1 MALHDRWDNEAG
13 LAGKTLDDIQVVI
26 RRERPGELV
35 RAQQRR
41 DLLGRLWR
49 TENELATAER
59 AQLLRK
65 ARESNAA
72 KHRGDLLL
80 FKQKL
85 KAQAAASSAE
95 AQKALQGETK
105 IELEA
110 TTKRAEVEEL
120 RALDAAL
127 TSDPDW
133 QLDNAEEQLKSAE
146 NVRVSV
152 ALNPLSGFTVEYTID
167 KPTSDDTDASTG
179 QYVIVIKLH
188 GEHIA
193 SSPASV
199 MCWGESL
206 FTASAL
212 PAFAFA
218 PPTATGS
225 SPHNQSGLLAGTTTA
240 PRRKDRAGGRKSR
253 STAAAVEESTS
264 LSFSLLS
271 LNGPGPTPDATL
283 SMSPPSSSSPASPF
297 SYPAAP
303 PSPSTSASSSSPA
316 SPFSFSTMPLTPTS
330 ASSSSPASQFS
341 FTAPAT
347 LAPGEPT
354 AHFSFSSPSL
364 FASSSSSP
372 FAPAT
377 PTPTSSSSSSSSSSP
392 SPSVFAFGSPTPSEP
407 ANLE

>member
-1 MALHDRWDNEAG
+1 MVLHDRWDNEAG

-41 DLLGRLWR
+41 DLLTRLWR
-49 TENELATAER
+49 TEDELATAER
-59 AQLLRK
+59 TIRLRE
-65 ARESNAA
+65 ARERNVA

-80 FKQKL
+80 FKQKI
-85 KAQAAASSAE
+85 KAQAASSAD

-133 QLDNAEEQLKSAE
+133 QLDNNAEEQLKSAD

-152 ALNPLSGFTVEYTID
+152 ALNPLSGFTVEYTIE
-167 KPTSDDTDASTG
+167 KPTSDDANASTG
-179 QYVIVIKLH
+179 QYVIIVKLH
-188 GEHIA
+188 GEHIT

-206 FTASAL
+206 FAAPAL
-212 PAFAFA
+212 PAFAFS

-225 SPHNQSGLLAGTTTA
+225 SPYNQSGLLAGMTTTA
-240 PRRKDRAGGRKSR
+240 TRRKDRAPGGRKSR
-253 STAAAVEESTS
+253 SSAAAAAAEESTS

-271 LNGPGPTPDATL
+271 LNGPEPTPGATL
-283 SMSPPSSSSPASPF
+283 STSPSSSSSPF
-297 SYPAAP
+297 SLSAAP
-303 PSPSTSASSSSPA
+303 PPPSTSSSPPA
-316 SPFSFSTMPLTPTS
+316 SPFSFSTMPPLTPTS
-330 ASSSSPASQFS
+330 ASSSSPASSFS
-341 FTAPAT
+341 FTTAAT

-354 AHFSFSSPSL
+354 AHFSFSSPSP
-364 FASSSSSP
+364 FASSSP

-377 PTPTSSSSSSSSSSP
+377 STLMSSSSSSSSS